1 MEKYRTIRWL
11 AYAIE
16 VLVLF
21 VLQETPGLIPP
32 ICGARPTAVIPAVLA
47 IAMFESE
54 IPAMFFG
61 LFGGL
66 LVDFGFG
73 SMLGFHGLLLA
84 AACYGISLVAAN
96 LVRTNFL
103 TAMLVSAVVS
113 GGVALLDWA
122 CFYVM
127 SGYHE
132 VVYALTSH
140 YLPIFIYTA
149 ALMPVTYY
157 FNRALA
163 SQIRSKE
170 E

>member
-1 MEKYRTIRWL
+1 MARYRIIRWF

-16 VLVLF
+16 LLVLF
-21 VLQETPGLIPP
+21 VLQETPGLIPELG
-32 ICGARPTAVIPAVLA
+32 GARPILVIPAVLA
-47 IAMFESE
+47 VAMFESE

-61 LFGGL
+61 LAGGL

-73 SMLGFHGLLLA
+73 GILGFHGLLLA
-84 AACYGISLVAAN
+84 AACYGVSLIAAN

-103 TAMLVSAVVS
+103 TAMMVSAVVTAA
-113 GGVALLDWA
+113 VALLEWA

-127 SGYHE
+127 YGYGDAL
-132 VVYALTSH
+132 YALTAH
-140 YLPIFIYTA
+140 YLPLFLYTA
-149 ALMPVTYY
+149 AIMPVTYY

>member
-1 MEKYRTIRWL
+1 MGKYRAIRWF

-16 VLVLF
+16 ILVLF

-32 ICGARPTAVIPAVLA
+32 VCGARPSAVIPAVLA
-47 IAMFESE
+47 VAMFESE
-54 IPAMFFG
+54 VPAMFFG

-73 SMLGFHGLLLA
+73 SVLGFHGLLLA
-84 AACYGISLVAAN
+84 AACYGVSRVAAN

-103 TAMLVSAVVS
+103 TAMIVSIAVTA
-113 GGVALLDWA
+113 GVTLLDWA

-127 SGYHE
+127 YGYRE
-132 VVYALTSH
+132 VLYALTAH
-140 YLPIFIYTA
+140 YLPIFVYTA

-163 SQIRSKE
+163 LQIRSKE
-170 E
+170 D

>member
-1 MEKYRTIRWL
+1 MAKFRVIRWF
-11 AYAIE
+11 AYVIE
-16 VLVLF
+16 ILVLF
-21 VLQETPGLIPP
+21 VLQETPGLIPELG
-32 ICGARPTAVIPAVLA
+32 GARPLLVIPAVLA

-54 IPAMFFG
+54 IPAMCFG

-73 SMLGFHGLLLA
+73 TMFGFHGLLFA
-84 AACYGISLVAAN
+84 AACYGVSLIAAN

-103 TAMLVSAVVS
+103 TAMLVSVIVTAAVT
-113 GGVALLDWA
+113 ALDWA

-127 SGYHE
+127 YGYGE
-132 VVYALTSH
+132 VLYALTAH
-140 YLPIFIYTA
+140 YVPIFLYTA
-149 ALMPVTYY
+149 ALMPLTYY

-163 SQIRSKE
+163 LQIRSKE

>member
-1 MEKYRTIRWL
+1 MAKYRAIRWL
-11 AYAIE
+11 AYTIE
-16 VLVLF
+16 ILVF
-21 VLQETPGLIPP
+21 FTLQETPGLIPE
-32 ICGARPTAVIPAVLA
+32 IGGARPIVVIPAVLA
-47 IAMFESE
+47 VAMFESE
-54 IPAMFFG
+54 IPAVFFG

-73 SMLGFHGLLLA
+73 GMLGFHGLLLA
-84 AACYGISLVAAN
+84 AVCYGVSLIAAN

-103 TAMLVSAVVS
+103 TAMLVSIVVTAAVT
-113 GGVALLDWA
+113 LLDWA

-127 SGYHE
+127 YGYGE
-132 VVYALTSH
+132 VLYALTAH

-149 ALMPVTYY
+149 ALMPITYY

>member
-1 MEKYRTIRWL
+1 MTKFRVIRWF
-11 AYAIE
+11 AYALEI
-16 VLVLF
+16 LVIF
-21 VLQETPGLIPP
+21 VLQETPGLIPALW
-32 ICGARPTAVIPAVLA
+32 GARPVAVIPAVLA
-47 IAMFESE
+47 EALFESE
-54 IPAMFFG
+54 IPAMLFG

-73 SMLGFHGLLLA
+73 GVLGFHGLLLA
-84 AACYGISLVAAN
+84 AACYGVALIAAN

-103 TAMLVSAVVS
+103 TAMLVSVTVTAVVT
-113 GGVALLDWA
+113 LLQWA

-127 SGYHE
+127 CGYQH
-132 VVYALTSH
+132 VLYALTAH
-140 YLPIFIYTA
+140 YLPIFLYTA

-157 FNRALA
+157 FNQALA

>member
-1 MEKYRTIRWL
+1 MEKYRFIRWL
-11 AYAIE
+11 AYVIE
-16 VLVLF
+16 ILVLF
-21 VLQETPGLIPP
+21 VLQETPRLIPS
-32 ICGARPTAVIPAVLA
+32 ICGARPVLVLPVVLA
-47 IAMFESE
+47 VAMFEGE
-54 IPAMFFG
+54 ISSMFFG

-66 LVDFGFG
+66 LVDFGLG

-84 AACYGISLVAAN
+84 AVCYGISLIAAN
-96 LVRTNFL
+96 LVRTNLL
-103 TAMLVSAVVS
+103 TAMIVSAVVTAC
-113 GGVALLDWA
+113 VTLLDWA

-127 SGYHE
+127 SGYQE
-132 VVYALTSH
+132 VLYTLTAH

-149 ALMPVTYY
+149 ALMPITYY